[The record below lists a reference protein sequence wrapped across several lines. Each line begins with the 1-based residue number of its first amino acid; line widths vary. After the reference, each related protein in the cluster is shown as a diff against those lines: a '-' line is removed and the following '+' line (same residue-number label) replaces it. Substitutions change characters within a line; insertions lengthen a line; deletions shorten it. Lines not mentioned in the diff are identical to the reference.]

1 MNFAFF
7 QWVHDELA
15 ALRAAVAR
23 LEGHTGSP
31 ESKPA
36 PKPEEVTQA
45 FSQPAAQNGQTASLS
60 AYMASGG
67 HVAETSAPAPD
78 HTGFD
83 FGNVPSGNP
92 KRNTLEGGK
101 GYTYTFTVPN
111 PTKLRIVVADD
122 NTMGKPAFDNFTLT
136 IKQNGEV
143 VQNVSQPSNTSASYI
158 ETPELHGS
166 YSMDFSVD
174 KTAPVSLQC
183 GQG

>member
-1 MNFAFF
+1 MSFNLFK
-7 QWVHDELA
+7 WLHELIDHLERHPQGEQVA
-15 ALRAAVAR
+15 PAVLGAVASAA
-23 LEGHTGSP
+23 TNV
-31 ESKPA
+31 A
-36 PKPEEVTQA
+36 
-45 FSQPAAQNGQTASLS
+45 PAATPKDGQTASLS
-60 AYMASGG
+60 AYTASGG
-67 HVAETSAPAPD
+67 HVAETAAPAPD

-174 KTAPVSLQC
+174 KTALVSLQC